1 MRLVVLAILAIMA
14 IGIGACS
21 QAGNLHQ
28 QIIWTGGVGYDV
40 RSTTTSGSPPT
51 YEASAAYNNSHKV
64 ERPQITRNLLFRG
77 ATRVK
82 ADGYDYV
89 LVQGPADG
97 KVTSTSYQNG
107 RATSSVDYP
116 AFKFKLTGYKRDE
129 VRLPQS
135 VEVDKLLAQL
145 KPQVT
150 DS

>member
-1 MRLVVLAILAIMA
+1 
-14 IGIGACS
+14 
-21 QAGNLHQ
+21 
-28 QIIWTGGVGYDV
+28 
-40 RSTTTSGSPPT
+40 
-51 YEASAAYNNSHKV
+51 
-64 ERPQITRNLLFRG
+64 
-77 ATRVK
+77 VK